1 MHIQSLN
8 RGGYWLLLLLLLL
21 CLSACSDVT
30 PTKSPEQSHR
40 LVEETLIDG
49 ALSKDAK
56 FAVTL
61 SRSRA
66 LTVWDNE
73 TKSAIYSWSAENF
86 DAPTYLVSLSGNNR
100 YLATAGKQQISLF
113 DLSNGQLA
121 LRWQV
126 NGFDPDSSIST
137 LALNQSGKQVA
148 IGMNEGSVII
158 VNLSSQQLSMFKQ
171 HDTEVSHLE
180 FGQFNEHILSA
191 GYDGKVLWWA
201 KSSGA
206 VVKAFSLPQR
216 ITSTGFDEA
225 NRRLFFADSLDNHR
239 IIDPTSNTDIAQL
252 DYPERYRY
260 FRKALFIDHGHELI
274 TATSKQAIIH
284 WDAKSGKEIQHW
296 DISAFSLGTTVM
308 DMVLDD
314 TGELLTLSSDGGLER
329 WAL

>member
-1 MHIQSLN
+1 MAPLF
-8 RGGYWLLLLLLLL
+8 
-21 CLSACSDVT
+21 LSACHDAP
-30 PTKSPEQSHR
+30 PTKTPQQIHR
-40 LVEETLIDG
+40 LVEDTLIDG
-49 ALSKDAK
+49 TLSKDAQL
-56 FAVTL
+56 AITL
-61 SRSRA
+61 ERIRTV
-66 LTVWDNE
+66 TVWN
-73 TKSAIYSWSAENF
+73 TKTHTPIYRWPAEQF
-86 DAPTYLVSLSGNNR
+86 DTPAYLVALSGNNR
-100 YLATAGKQQISLF
+100 YVAVAGKQQVSLF

-126 NGFDPDSSIST
+126 SGFDPDSSIST
-137 LALNQSGKQVA
+137 LALNQSGKQLA
-148 IGMNEGSVII
+148 IGMNEGSII
-158 VNLSSQQLSMFKQ
+158 LVNLSSQQLSMFKQ

-180 FGQFNEHILSA
+180 FSQFNEHILSA

-201 KSSGA
+201 KGSGA
-206 VVKAFSLPQR
+206 VIKTFSLPQR
-216 ITSTGFDEA
+216 ITSTSFDET

-239 IIDPTSNTDIAQL
+239 IINPTSNTDITQL